1 MQMAPP
7 IEEFPPAQLEQRL
20 QYTTNGKLRKSPV
33 ELEKCKLMEMVQ
45 YMCEVSNRN
54 DPNAVVV
61 CQPVVRLFRR

>member
-1 MQMAPP
+1 MAPT
-7 IEEFPPAQLEQRL
+7 IEEFLPAQLEQRL
-20 QYTTNGKLRKSPV
+20 QYTMNGKLRKSPV

-54 DPNAVVV
+54 DPHAVVV

>member
-1 MQMAPP
+1 MAPP
-7 IEEFPPAQLEQRL
+7 IEEFLPAQLEQRI
-20 QYTTNGKLRKSPV
+20 QYAMNGKLRRSPV